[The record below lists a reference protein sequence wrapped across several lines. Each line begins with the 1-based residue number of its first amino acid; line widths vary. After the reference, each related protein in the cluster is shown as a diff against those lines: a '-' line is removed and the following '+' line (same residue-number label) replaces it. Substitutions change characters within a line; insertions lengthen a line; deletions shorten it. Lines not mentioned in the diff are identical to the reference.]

1 MTDTEQPAAAPA
13 HEWWRHFVPR
23 RFPRSYVPR
32 RLSDRTD
39 VVNQAACWLLP
50 WDLEHYPGRERGLVE
65 ALDGRWTLETLRIYR
80 KGARALSVPLALGL
94 AAAIRV
100 RVEAGAALVAEL
112 EAYAA
117 ANRDRERRKREAGL
131 MRIDPMTGLS
141 GRQKAGKRRGVKAL

>member
-1 MTDTEQPAAAPA
+1 MRLTD
-13 HEWWRHFVPR
+13 RV
-23 RFPRSYVPR
+23 
-32 RLSDRTD
+32 D
-39 VVNQAACWLLP
+39 VANRAVCWLLP

-65 ALDGRWTLETLRIYR
+65 ALGHRWTLQTLRFYR
-80 KGARALSVPLALGL
+80 KCTRPLSVPLALGL

-131 MRIDPMTGLS
+131 MRIDPVTGLS
-141 GRQKAGKRRGVKAL
+141 GRQKAGKRRLGAL